1 MLNFFRI
8 KEKIVLMTMM
18 SAESVNYRL
27 ERYLEELSE
36 SDRKIISNYMM
47 SKTFEEVNKIKQS
60 ILYIDGFNNLIQ
72 TFNNLLKFEVLHTI
86 SDGIAIEQD
95 ISVLNS
101 LMKNK
106 DQDINWKKEYDKL
119 NLELGN
125 KIENLQNKIAEYEL
139 WDNTTKNVVNQVLDM
154 DYSTL
159 AKNRYTE
166 ILRKEG
172 IIKSKDMKI
181 TYLIGVIRDKNKEL
195 MELKMTRNTWKS
207 YSKLKEKSEFPQK
220 GISRDPLE
228 LFGGC

>member
-1 MLNFFRI
+1 
-8 KEKIVLMTMM
+8 MTMM

-27 ERYLEELSE
+27 ERYLETLSD

-60 ILYIDGFNNLIQ
+60 ILYIDGFDNLIQ
-72 TFNNLLKFEVLHTI
+72 TFNNLLKFEVLHIT

-119 NLELGN
+119 NLAFGN

-195 MELKMTRNTWKS
+195 MELKKTKIKND
-207 YSKLKEKSEFPQK
+207 QK
-220 GISRDPLE
+220 YMEE
-228 LFGGC
+228 LF